1 MTKFIKAFRTTENEV
16 CAMYSQNFQE
26 FVIFWNN
33 IHPATG
39 VTSDYDLQIK
49 CLANNENL
57 VEKVENAISLGESDD
72 NKDLDLYLFIRDTF
86 DKLDK
91 VDLQILRTLQEN
103 ARLTTKELAARVSL
117 SSTPVFERLKRLE
130 SGGYIKKYIA
140 VLDAEK
146 LNQGFVVFCSVKLR
160 RLNRD
165 IAAEF
170 TRIIQDIPEVT
181 ECYNISGSYDYLLKI
196 HAPNMKY
203 YQEFI
208 LNVLGTIDSLGSLE
222 STFVMAEVKHQYGI
236 HI

>member
-1 MTKFIKAFRTTENEV
+1 M
-16 CAMYSQNFQE
+16 
-26 FVIFWNN
+26 
-33 IHPATG
+33 
-39 VTSDYDLQIK
+39 
-49 CLANNENL
+49 
-57 VEKVENAISLGESDD
+57 
-72 NKDLDLYLFIRDTF
+72 DTF

-181 ECYNISGSYDYLLKI
+181 ECYNISDPYTHLRAHETVLDLVCRLL
-196 HAPNMKY
+196 
-203 YQEFI
+203 
-208 LNVLGTIDSLGSLE
+208 L
-222 STFVMAEVKHQYGI
+222 VKKTRQTA
-236 HI
+236 